1 MAKLVWRV
9 KLVRELQTGE
19 TTEVELARIERDEQ
33 AGLSDLG
40 LRLAEVK
47 QLTAVLQAAIV
58 PAQVTIAG
66 EHRSTCAACGRRL
79 ASKGHHTS
87 TFRSLFGDVP
97 LRIRRLLTCPCQNG
111 DVARSF
117 AAFDLEAATVAP
129 ELAYVTARYAAL
141 APFGK
146 VADLLSELLPVS
158 GVPNAGTMRNRT
170 MGVGEAVVPPT
181 VTTMAKPAMP
191 RPVEPVVVGLDGG
204 YVRSRHRQDERHF
217 EVIAGKV
224 ISAQGSQSR
233 FAFARNSPSIASG
246 AFKQALAMAG
256 VTADTPATV
265 LCDGD
270 AGLWRLQREALPNA
284 TVVLDWWRAAVRFEH
299 ALQAAR
305 GLAVADA
312 HLAAE
317 AVCGLDRAKWR
328 LWHGRWPGC
337 RRKLAA
343 LYRWA
348 RRTSVCDIA
357 GIGRLE
363 HRLGELLAYLERNQ
377 GALVHYAARRRNGEP
392 ISTAFVESAVNEI
405 IAKRMNKNLLEDPR
419 FQTMAADALEQ
430 GDGAALPRR
439 ANSGAERYARGRL
452 SSSLSRLP
460 PRNRRGSRHIGGVMN
475 PTGLHT
481 LRGDQA
487 RRKGRQRDSQ
497 WHS

>member
-1 MAKLVWRV
+1 M
-9 KLVRELQTGE
+9 
-19 TTEVELARIERDEQ
+19 EVEVARIERDEQ
-33 AGLSDLG
+33 AGLAD
-40 LRLAEVK
+40 LRLRLSEAK
-47 QLTAVLQAAIV
+47 QLTSALQAEIV

-66 EHRSTCAACGRRL
+66 EHRCACAACGRRL
-79 ASKGHHTS
+79 ASKGYYTA

-97 LRIRRLLTCPCQNG
+97 MRIRRLLACPCQNG
-111 DVARSF
+111 GLAKSF

-158 GVPNAGTMRNRT
+158 AAAHAGTVRNRT
-170 MGVGEAVVPPT
+170 MRVGEAIVQPN
-181 VTTMAKPAMP
+181 VTTMATPLTARPAG
-191 RPVEPVVVGLDGG
+191 PVVVGLDGG

-224 ISAQGSQSR
+224 VDAQGDQSR
-233 FAFARNSPSIASG
+233 FAFARSSPTIASD
-246 AFKQALAMAG
+246 AFRQALAVAG
-256 VTADTPATV
+256 VTAGTPATV

-284 TVVLDWWRAAVRFEH
+284 TVVLDWWHAAARFEH
-299 ALQAAR
+299 ALQAA
-305 GLAVADA
+305 GGVGAADA

-317 AVCGLDRAKWR
+317 AVRGLERAKWR

-343 LYRWA
+343 LCRWA
-348 RRTSVCDIA
+348 RRTSLRGLA

-363 HRLGELLAYLERNQ
+363 HHVGELLAYLERNQ

-405 IAKRMNKNLLEDPR
+405 IAKRMNKKQQMRWNRATVQPFLESMTICGV
-419 FQTMAADALEQ
+419 FT
-430 GDGAALPRR
+430 RR
-439 ANSGAERYARGRL
+439 RL
-452 SSSLSRLP
+452 
-460 PRNRRGSRHIGGVMN
+460 
-475 PTGLHT
+475 
-481 LRGDQA
+481 
-487 RRKGRQRDSQ
+487 
-497 WHS
+497 